1 VFTLHVKHPCGE
13 GEITFDVFK
22 EGEATVCGIYM
33 LKGRLDLPPK
43 PGLEVFR
50 SMLAQFERRAKNA
63 GCTEMRMSGRNWS
76 RICPDYE
83 PIPGDAPNLLRKR
96 L

>member
-1 VFTLHVKHPCGE
+1 
-13 GEITFDVFK
+13 
-22 EGEATVCGIYM
+22 M

-43 PGLEVFR
+43 QWLEVVR
-50 SMLAQFERRAKNA
+50 STLAQLEQRAKNA
-63 GCTEMRMSGRNWS
+63 GCTEMRMSGRNWA
-76 RICPDYE
+76 RICRDYE

>member
-1 VFTLHVKHPCGE
+1 MTFCVSHPQGE

-33 LKGRLDLPPK
+33 LKGRLGLPPK
-43 PGLEVFR
+43 QWLEVFR
-50 SMLAQFERRAKNA
+50 STLAQFEQRAKNA
-63 GCTEMRMSGRNWS
+63 GCTEMRMSGRNWA
-76 RICPDYE
+76 RIVVGYE
-83 PIPGDAPNLLRKR
+83 AIEGDAPNLLRKR